1 MILDK
6 DNYELIMFDLLE
18 GNLSE
23 AEELLVMD
31 QIEGDDFLFR
41 EWKLFKATVLVP
53 TSSMVFP
60 GKASLYK
67 EEKKVV
73 VMSKRWAAIAA
84 SVCILAA
91 VLISWPREE
100 DKMVQ
105 VITTVTELKSDSNQV
120 VQVET
125 QKYSAFETEINE
137 NRVAN
142 RGIQKPDQK
151 VIELGVKQVV
161 NTIELEQTI
170 LPIVNRKDVELL
182 VQNKPDIIQAL
193 PSLNTTVP
201 QLFVK
206 NSATN
211 AKETD
216 LALKAKDRAI
226 ASFKVEEVVRLK
238 DKIQAILVMASN
250 PKLNINTDFKNNRP
264 SFQVELETKGYQAI
278 ASIEPFKNRN

>member
-1 MILDK
+1 MIIDK

>member
-23 AEELLVMD
+23 ADELRVME
-31 QIEGDDFLFR
+31 QIEGDEFLFR

>member
-1 MILDK
+1 MKI
-6 DNYELIMFDLLE
+6 
-18 GNLSE
+18 G
-23 AEELLVMD
+23 
-31 QIEGDDFLFR
+31 
-41 EWKLFKATVLVP
+41 
-53 TSSMVFP
+53 
-60 GKASLYK
+60 
-67 EEKKVV
+67 
-73 VMSKRWAAIAA
+73 
-84 SVCILAA
+84 
-91 VLISWPREE
+91 
-100 DKMVQ
+100 
-105 VITTVTELKSDSNQV
+105 
-120 VQVET
+120 
-125 QKYSAFETEINE
+125 
-137 NRVAN
+137 VAN

-201 QLFVK
+201 RLFVK

-226 ASFKVEEVVRLK
+226 ASFRIKELIRLK
-238 DKIQAILVMASN
+238 NNISDILVMASN

-264 SFQVELETKGYQAI
+264 SIQLELETKGYQAI
-278 ASIEPFKNRN
+278 ASLEPFKNRN

>member
-170 LPIVNRKDVELL
+170 LPIANRKDVELL

-264 SFQVELETKGYQAI
+264 SFQVESETKGYQAI

>member
-31 QIEGDDFLFR
+31 QIEGDEFFFR

-137 NRVAN
+137 NRSGS
-142 RGIQKPDQK
+142 RGIHKANQKGA
-151 VIELGVKQVV
+151 ELGVKQVF
-161 NTIELEQTI
+161 NNIELEQ
-170 LPIVNRKDVELL
+170 IVIPHENMNDVEVL
-182 VQNKPDIIQAL
+182 VQNRERKIA
-193 PSLNTTVP
+193 N
-201 QLFVK
+201 LFEIRNAAYQEK
-206 NSATN
+206 QECLELWLINSAF
-211 AKETD
+211 
-216 LALKAKDRAI
+216 LFL
-226 ASFKVEEVVRLK
+226 SL
-238 DKIQAILVMASN
+238 Q
-250 PKLNINTDFKNNRP
+250 
-264 SFQVELETKGYQAI
+264 
-278 ASIEPFKNRN
+278 

>member
-142 RGIQKPDQK
+142 RGIQKLDQK

>member
-100 DKMVQ
+100 DKMEK

>member
-161 NTIELEQTI
+161 TTLELEQTVI
-170 LPIVNRKDVELL
+170 PIVNRKDVELL